1 MNLKF
6 NGGGV
11 TYSKNLELSIIIP
24 VYNVEEYLE
33 ECLNSVLEIR
43 DINYEVL
50 VINDGSPDNS
60 QKIIDEYCK
69 KDSRVKSFIKE
80 NGGISSAR
88 NYGLERAQGEYIW
101 FVDSD
106 DFINTDEFQKFFRE
120 VQKEKVDVFIGNYY
134 FFENKNNRK
143 LEAKKL
149 FINEKILLGKEVLK
163 KEGKELLAKGY
174 VWKHLYN
181 KDFLNRNN
189 LFFYQEIILED
200 QLFNILCF
208 LKASRVK
215 FINKCIYNYRIGRKE
230 SLTNFSKDE
239 LVKISGYKIC
249 KEILNYTKEIN
260 DLYDVKR
267 KMFSHYTDYVYL
279 FRKRDKELEEKLWK
293 VKGMYIVKFRKKY
306 QMWKFFRK
314 LNKDKKI

>member
-106 DFINTDEFQKFFRE
+106 DFINTNEFQKFFIE
-120 VQKEKVDVFIGNYY
+120 VQKEEFDIFIGNYY
-134 FFENKNNRK
+134 FLKEDRKAKAEELFSNKT
-143 LEAKKL
+143 
-149 FINEKILLGKEVLK
+149 ILSGKEVLK
-163 KEGKELLAKGY
+163 KKGQEIMARSY
-174 VWKHLYN
+174 VWKNLYN
-181 KDFLNRNN
+181 RKFLEENN
-189 LFFYQEIILED
+189 LIFDEKIIIED
-200 QLFNILCF
+200 QLFSVLSF
-208 LKASRVK
+208 LKSIK
-215 FINKCIYNYRIGRKE
+215 IKYIDNYIYYYRIGRVGSITTSPKE
-230 SLTNFSKDE
+230 K
-239 LVKISGYKIC
+239 LVKNSQYRIC
-249 KEILNYTKEIN
+249 KTILNYKKEIN
-260 DLYDVKR
+260 DLYYVKR
-267 KMFSHYTDYVYL
+267 KMFSNYTDYVYY
-279 FRKRDKELEEKLWK
+279 FKKRDKELEEKLWK